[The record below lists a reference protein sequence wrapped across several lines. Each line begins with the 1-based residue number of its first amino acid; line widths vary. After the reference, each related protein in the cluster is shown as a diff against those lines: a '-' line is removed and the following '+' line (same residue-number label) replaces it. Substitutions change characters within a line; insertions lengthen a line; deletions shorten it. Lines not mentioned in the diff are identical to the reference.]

1 MDEEQKKLLTIG
13 VIAILLVLAMFVMC
27 SKSPN
32 QKKSGSGKKT
42 SNASSNNRNVTSN
55 KTENQQDSVHSTHYS
70 TSNSSNYYATK
81 EVEVPVF
88 SAKTVENNKRFRKKA
103 IARQREYLKK
113 RTQELI
119 DDPKTPPAKKLKARL
134 ITSKDYVEAFSAYKN
149 KNYETAAKAYHKL
162 FNDKNSTPEMKYI
175 ALEGLQNSA
184 KKLGN
189 LDLFI
194 LASEELG
201 KLIMTAN
208 LTLLEVTKSS
218 DYHEWA
224 LNFAAHM
231 KARSDS
237 ALKARL
243 IEDEMKKFLITRA
256 KAERTVQKQIKTYE
270 TLFKEFVNQ

>member
-1 MDEEQKKLLTIG
+1 
-13 VIAILLVLAMFVMC
+13 
-27 SKSPN
+27 
-32 QKKSGSGKKT
+32 
-42 SNASSNNRNVTSN
+42 
-55 KTENQQDSVHSTHYS
+55 
-70 TSNSSNYYATK
+70 
-81 EVEVPVF
+81 
-88 SAKTVENNKRFRKKA
+88 
-103 IARQREYLKK
+103 
-113 RTQELI
+113 
-119 DDPKTPPAKKLKARL
+119 
-134 ITSKDYVEAFSAYKN
+134 
-149 KNYETAAKAYHKL
+149 
-162 FNDKNSTPEMKYI
+162 MKYI